1 MNNDVISLPLL
12 EIDSLTVDYR
22 TRRGNIRAVNN
33 VSFTLEKGETL
44 GVVGESG
51 SGKTTL
57 GLSIMRL
64 IPPPGVVANGH
75 IRIDGTDLLGL
86 SEGEMRSL
94 RGKKVAF
101 VFQDPMT
108 SLNPVKKVGAHFVEL
123 IRTHEPTSSERETLE
138 RAENA
143 LKDVRILPER
153 INDYPHQFSGGMR
166 QRIMIALAIA
176 LNPDLVIADEPTT
189 ALDVIVQAKILD
201 LLRNLRDTYGM
212 ALMLITHDLSIVLE
226 RCDKI
231 VVMYAGNLVEYA
243 SSTEL
248 HKNPMHPYTQ
258 GLLQSIPNIE
268 LADQKLEAIPGSP
281 PNLLNPPKG
290 CRFWPR
296 CSTSKK
302 ECRLEEPPVIE
313 STSGHFVRC
322 LKEAQNPERSRKR

>member
-1 MNNDVISLPLL
+1 LL
-12 EIDSLTVDYR
+12 EIDSLTIDYR

-44 GVVGESG
+44 GLVGESG
-51 SGKTTL
+51 SGKSTL
-57 GLSIMRL
+57 GLSVIRL
-64 IPPPGVVANGH
+64 IPPPGVIANGH
-75 IRIDGTDLLGL
+75 IRIDGTDILSL
-86 SEGEMRSL
+86 SEEEMRSI

-123 IRTHEPTSSERETLE
+123 IRTHETNVSERETLE
-138 RAENA
+138 RAEKA
-143 LKDVRILPER
+143 LKDVEILSER

-201 LLRNLRDTYGM
+201 LLKSLRDTYGM
-212 ALMLITHDLSIVLE
+212 ALILITHDLSIVLE

-231 VVMYAGNLVEYA
+231 LVMYAGHLVEYA
-243 SSTEL
+243 NSKEL
-248 HKNPMHPYTQ
+248 HRNPRHPYTR

-281 PNLLNPPKG
+281 PDLLNPPKG
-290 CRFWPR
+290 CHFWPR
-296 CSTSKK
+296 CTYTK
-302 ECRLEEPPVIE
+302 EKCRVEKPLIIE
-313 STSGHFVRC
+313 SDPGHFVRC
-322 LKEAQNPERSRKR
+322 FKENI

>member
-1 MNNDVISLPLL
+1 VISLPLL
-12 EIDSLTVDYR
+12 EVDSLTIDYR

-33 VSFTLEKGETL
+33 LSFTLDKGETL
-44 GVVGESG
+44 GLVGESG
-51 SGKTTL
+51 SGKSTL
-57 GLSIMRL
+57 GLSIIRL
-64 IPPPGVVANGH
+64 IPPPGVIVNGH
-75 IRIDGTDLLGL
+75 IRIDGTDISSL
-86 SEGEMRSL
+86 SDEELRSI

-108 SLNPVKKVGAHFVEL
+108 SLNPVKKVEAHFVEL
-123 IRTHEPTSSERETLE
+123 IRTHEPDMSEGEALE
-138 RAENA
+138 HAKKA
-143 LKDVRILPER
+143 LNDVGILPER

-201 LLRNLRDTYGM
+201 LLKSLRDTYGM
-212 ALMLITHDLSIVLE
+212 ALILITHDLSIVLE

-231 VVMYAGNLVEYA
+231 IVMYAGNLVEYA
-243 SSTEL
+243 TSMEL

-268 LADQKLEAIPGSP
+268 LAEQKLEAIPGSP

-290 CRFWPR
+290 CRFWLR
-296 CSTSKK
+296 CSYANKK
-302 ECRLEEPPVIE
+302 CRLEEPPIIE
-313 STSGHFVRC
+313 SSPNHFVRC
-322 LKEAQNPERSRKR
+322 FREAHNPERNHKR

>member
-1 MNNDVISLPLL
+1 LNNDVISLPLL
-12 EIDSLTVDYR
+12 EVDSLTIDYR
-22 TRRGNIRAVNN
+22 TRRGDIRAVNN
-33 VSFTLEKGETL
+33 LSFTLEKGETL
-44 GVVGESG
+44 GLVGESG
-51 SGKTTL
+51 SGKSTL
-57 GLSIMRL
+57 GLSVIRL
-64 IPPPGVVANGH
+64 VPPPGAIINGH
-75 IRIDGTDLLGL
+75 IRIDGTDILSL
-86 SEGEMRSL
+86 SEEEMRSI

-123 IRTHEPTSSERETLE
+123 IRTHEPNISERDALD
-138 RAENA
+138 RAEKA
-143 LKDVRILPER
+143 LNDVGILPER

-201 LLRNLRDTYGM
+201 LLKTLRNTYGM
-212 ALMLITHDLSIVLE
+212 ALILITHDLSIVLE

-231 VVMYAGNLVEYA
+231 IVMYAGNLVEYA
-243 SSTEL
+243 ASMEL
-248 HKNPMHPYTQ
+248 HKNPTHPYTQ

-290 CRFWPR
+290 CSFWPR
-296 CSTSKK
+296 CSFVKK
-302 ECRLEEPPVIE
+302 KCRVEEPSVIE
-313 STSGHFVRC
+313 SSLGHFVRC
-322 LKEAQNPERSRKR
+322 FREAHNPERSRKR

>member
-1 MNNDVISLPLL
+1 LNNDVILLPLL

-44 GVVGESG
+44 GLVGESG
-51 SGKTTL
+51 SGKSTL
-57 GLSIMRL
+57 GFSVIRL
-64 IPPPGVVANGH
+64 VPPPGIIVNGN
-75 IRIDGTDLLGL
+75 IRLDGTDILNL
-86 SEGEMRSL
+86 SEEEMRSI

-108 SLNPVKKVGAHFVEL
+108 SLNPVKKVGAHFVEY
-123 IRTHEPTSSERETLE
+123 IRTHEPNTSEKEAFK
-138 RAENA
+138 RAEKA
-143 LKDVRILPER
+143 LTDVGILPER

-166 QRIMIALAIA
+166 QRIMLALGIALD
-176 LNPDLVIADEPTT
+176 PDLVIADEPTT

-201 LLRNLRDTYGM
+201 LLKSLRDAYGM
-212 ALMLITHDLSIVLE
+212 ALILITHDLSIVLE

-231 VVMYAGNLVEYA
+231 IVIYAGSIVEYA
-243 SSTEL
+243 SSAEL
-248 HKNPMHPYTQ
+248 HRNPRHPYTQ

-268 LADQKLEAIPGSP
+268 LAEQKLEAIPGSP

-296 CSTSKK
+296 CSAAK
-302 ECRLEEPPVIE
+302 EKCSTQEPPIVE
-313 STSGHFVRC
+313 SSPGHFVRC
-322 LKEAQNPERSRKR
+322 FRGGA